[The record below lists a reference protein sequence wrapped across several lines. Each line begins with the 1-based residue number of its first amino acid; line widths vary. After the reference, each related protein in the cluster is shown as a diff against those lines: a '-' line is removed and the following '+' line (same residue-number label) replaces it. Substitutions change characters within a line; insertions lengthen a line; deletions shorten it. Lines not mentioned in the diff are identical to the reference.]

1 MTTQLKAMDMT
12 PTDIRIAML
21 KAGVTQAGIAR
32 ELGVHKSSILLVID
46 GRFVSD
52 RIRRK
57 IAERCGLD
65 VARIWPSTYLCG
77 GPRKPGRPFCRPVK
91 VATEG

>member
-1 MTTQLKAMDMT
+1 MTKQMDMT

-21 KAGVTQAGIAR
+21 KAGVTQACIAR
-32 ELGVHKSSILLVID
+32 ELGVHKGSVLQVLE
-46 GRFVSD
+46 GRWVSD

-65 VARIWPSTYLCG
+65 VARIWPSTYLFG
-77 GPRKPGRPFCRPVK
+77 GPRKPGRPFCHPVK
-91 VATEG
+91 KAAEG